1 MSAWTVRTIIRPN
14 REASMSVR
22 AGEETNPLRKTMSKL
37 QKIFTAV
44 AVASLSAVL
53 VAADA
58 PPAGEKKTTSS
69 GLQIVEQG
77 QEETTAA
84 AGDKVW
90 VWYTG
95 KLQDGTVFDS
105 SANHPDAPFVFALGQ
120 HQVIAGWDEGI
131 AGMKVGQKRQLIIP
145 PALGYGS
152 RAIDR
157 IPANSTLI
165 FDVKLMGVQ
174 KAG

>member
-1 MSAWTVRTIIRPN
+1 MPK
-14 REASMSVR
+14 
-22 AGEETNPLRKTMSKL
+22 LRRIL
-37 QKIFTAV
+37 TAV
-44 AVASLSAVL
+44 AVASLSSVL
-53 VAADA
+53 IAADA
-58 PPAGEKKTTSS
+58 PTSGEKKTTPS
-69 GLQIVEQG
+69 GLQIIEQG
-77 QEETTAA
+77 QDDTTAA

-90 VWYTG
+90 VSYTG

-105 SANHPDAPFVFALGQ
+105 SANHPDQPFIFSLGQ

-131 AGMKVGQKRQLIIP
+131 AGMKVGEKRQLIIP
-145 PALGYGS
+145 PNLGYGS

-174 KAG
+174 KP

>member
-1 MSAWTVRTIIRPN
+1 MPK
-14 REASMSVR
+14 
-22 AGEETNPLRKTMSKL
+22 LRRIL
-37 QKIFTAV
+37 TAV
-44 AVASLSAVL
+44 AVASLSSVL
-53 VAADA
+53 IAADA
-58 PPAGEKKTTSS
+58 PTSGEKKTTPS
-69 GLQIVEQG
+69 GLQIIEQG
-77 QEETTAA
+77 QDDTTAA

-105 SANHPDAPFVFALGQ
+105 SANHPDQPFIFSLGQ

-131 AGMKVGQKRQLIIP
+131 AGMKVGEKRQLIIP
-145 PALGYGS
+145 PNLGYGS

-174 KAG
+174 KP

>member
-1 MSAWTVRTIIRPN
+1 MP
-14 REASMSVR
+14 
-22 AGEETNPLRKTMSKL
+22 KL
-37 QKIFTAV
+37 QKILAAV
-44 AVASLSAVL
+44 AVASLSVFL
-53 VAADA
+53 IAADA
-58 PPAGEKKTTSS
+58 PSPGEKKTTPS
-69 GLQIVEQG
+69 GLQIIDQG
-77 QEETTAA
+77 QDDTTAA

-105 SANHPDAPFVFALGQ
+105 SANHPDQPFVFALGQ

-131 AGMKVGQKRQLIIP
+131 AGMKVGQKRQLVIP
-145 PALGYGS
+145 PNLAYGP

-165 FDVKLMGVQ
+165 FDVKLLGVQ
-174 KAG
+174 KAGG